1 MRHRPFL
8 VLALLVVGLTAIS
21 GCDASDPAPALGGLY
36 VHTEGDGA
44 AVFQLDIPS
53 TTGGAVTLGSRSE
66 VRVTFGENPET
77 FPITGAGTYAPPT
90 LTLTYSFAG
99 ETVTMSGPVAA
110 DGASFVL
117 DDAEGVSRMTFT
129 RRP

>member
-1 MRHRPFL
+1 MRSSL
-8 VLALLVVGLTAIS
+8 LALALLALSA
-21 GCDASDPAPALGGLY
+21 CDAADPAPAIGGLY

-44 AVFQLDIPS
+44 AVFQMDLPS
-53 TTGGAVTLGSRSE
+53 TSGGAFTLGSRSE
-66 VRVTFGENPET
+66 VRLTFGENPET
-77 FPITGAGTYAPPT
+77 FPMTGSGTYAYPT
-90 LTLTYSFAG
+90 LTVMYAFGG

-129 RRP
+129 RQP

>member
-1 MRHRPFL
+1 MRSSL
-8 VLALLVVGLTAIS
+8 LALALLALAA
-21 GCDASDPAPALGGLY
+21 CDAADPAPEIGGLY

-44 AVFQLDIPS
+44 AVFQMDLPATS
-53 TTGGAVTLGSRSE
+53 AGAFALGSRSE
-66 VRVTFGENPET
+66 VRLTFGETPET
-77 FPITGAGTYAPPT
+77 LPMTGSGTYAHPT
-90 LTLTYSFAG
+90 ITVTYTFGG

-129 RRP
+129 RQP